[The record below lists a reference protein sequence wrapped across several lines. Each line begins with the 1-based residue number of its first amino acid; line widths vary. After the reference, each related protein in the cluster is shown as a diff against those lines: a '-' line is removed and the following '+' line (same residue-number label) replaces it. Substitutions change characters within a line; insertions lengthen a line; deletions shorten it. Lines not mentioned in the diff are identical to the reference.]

1 MRRFIMVILVG
12 TGGRIPVPSC

>member
-1 MRRFIMVILVG
+1 MRRFIMVIIVG